1 MSKHIEFEQ
10 LREHYANACAILK
23 SVSDNA
29 QKTYVRVY
37 TEETG
42 EWSNLYS
49 YNVPYD
55 VIREMRTFI
64 ESINIRGGK
73 P

>member
-1 MSKHIEFEQ
+1 MSKHIEFEE
-10 LREHYANACAILK
+10 LRGHYANACAILK

-49 YNVPYD
+49 YAVPYD
-55 VIREMRTFI
+55 VIREMRRFI
-64 ESINIRGGK
+64 ESIKIAGGK

>member
-1 MSKHIEFEQ
+1 MNNLIEFEQ
-10 LREHYANACAILK
+10 LREHYAKACAILK

-49 YNVPYD
+49 YTVPYD

-64 ESINIRGGK
+64 EGINITGEK